1 MESCGSEI
9 LIREDVSHEASTGA
23 KSQGHQGWQSV
34 SLGWGRAGCQTSAL
48 QHWWVSPVLS
58 LPDCRKLWKV
68 RTLKQWVL
76 LDLKPEICLPD
87 LLNNLPGFCSGD
99 TWLCL
104 PSVLMRMA
112 DCKSLTWVWPG
123 CFLEALWY
131 GVPPLPEVQGFKERT
146 FRGQLRRDW
155 LLHSTCLCVPAVVF
169 IPSHLSLGWL
179 LWARSYCLP
188 VPLRSPQGRWKWN
201 EVNIVPTS
209 LFLIMCFLLK
219 WPMMRFVWAQM
230 EELGGLAFEQ
240 RFLNLISSNSLNDEK
255 FFSKTE
261 GSGLKAHGPISL
273 WQQASALPNNSEKNL
288 CRLRFLSR
296 CSAHVSSK

>member
-1 MESCGSEI
+1 
-9 LIREDVSHEASTGA
+9 
-23 KSQGHQGWQSV
+23 
-34 SLGWGRAGCQTSAL
+34 
-48 QHWWVSPVLS
+48 
-58 LPDCRKLWKV
+58 
-68 RTLKQWVL
+68 
-76 LDLKPEICLPD
+76 
-87 LLNNLPGFCSGD
+87 
-99 TWLCL
+99 
-104 PSVLMRMA
+104 MRMP
-112 DCKSLTWVWPG
+112 DCKSLTWVWPR

-131 GVPPLPEVQGFKERT
+131 GIPPLPEVHGLKERT

-169 IPSHLSLGWL
+169 IPNHLSLRWL

-219 WPMMRFVWAQM
+219 WPMMLFVWAQM

-240 RFLNLISSNSLNDEK
+240 RFLNLISSNSPNDEK
-255 FFSKTE
+255 FFRKTE
-261 GSGLKAHGPISL
+261 GSGSKAHGPISL

-288 CRLRFLSR
+288 CRLQFLSAHGKKLQVGVAYSQLAVLGVR
-296 CSAHVSSK
+296 LREKAELFAKESKSQDCSLLTLSGLHFHHLENESPPPRVALSPQCIHVPV